1 VSSKKKD
8 LKIKEC
14 SSDQCVIPMKAEIDW
29 KKEEEMWKQDDIEY
43 EKFYRM
49 KKHTERREKERK
61 KKKKKDL
68 KVKKKK
74 K

>member
-1 VSSKKKD
+1 
-8 LKIKEC
+8 
-14 SSDQCVIPMKAEIDW
+14 MKAEIDW
-29 KKEEEMWKQDDIEY
+29 KKEEEMWKQADIED

-49 KKHTERREKERK
+49 KEHIERRERK